1 MFKNLFKFIDQPLAK
16 VISNVKVRVSLYFVG
31 LTLLIWFLN
40 IIDFWS
46 TMFGLED
53 YRSLEKFKDPIT
65 VLIQSAVFAATVLL
79 FVVGA
84 GGVLTDSVPLSSAA
98 EGEISKVRLELDQ
111 LVAQLRGSVDP
122 ELVGKKVQSAVD
134 EISKKLELLPKQ
146 SVDLSDPDK
155 VFRAARQ
162 RLMDDSQ
169 RIDRIS
175 RRNLYFGIVFSAF
188 ALGALAWP
196 LITQSLSVNIGE
208 VGTDPKDVFR
218 WLAQTY
224 LPRFAVAILL
234 QFVGFF
240 FLRLY
245 VANEVDLKHNR
256 NELTNLEV
264 KMMALQLAISF
275 GDASSKKEIVR
286 VLSKTERNFVLKRNE
301 KIISADNSTEYNDMK
316 AVLEQVLRKIPTIK
330 AS

>member
-1 MFKNLFKFIDQPLAK
+1 MNMYRDLFNFIDKLLAQ
-16 VISNVKVRVSLYFVG
+16 VISNTKVRFFLYFLG
-31 LTLLIWFLN
+31 LTAFAYALYASEFFQIIGLNLPFSERKDRFTLLIL
-40 IIDFWS
+40 
-46 TMFGLED
+46 
-53 YRSLEKFKDPIT
+53 
-65 VLIQSAVFAATVLL
+65 SAVVAAVILL
-79 FVVGA
+79 FFFGA
-84 GGVLTDSVPLSSAA
+84 GGLLADSVPPSSTPEAELSK
-98 EGEISKVRLELDQ
+98 IRLELDQ
-111 LVAQLRGSVDP
+111 LRNLEVP
-122 ELVGKKVQSAVD
+122 ELVSKRVKSAAD
-134 EISKKLELLPKQ
+134 EISKTLELLPRQ

-155 VFRAARQ
+155 VFQAARQ

-196 LITQSLSVNIGE
+196 LIAQSLSANIPE
-208 VGTDPKDVFR
+208 IGTDPKDVFR

-245 VANEVDLKHNR
+245 VANELDLKHNR

-264 KMMALQLAISF
+264 KMMALQLAVKI

-286 VLSKTERNFVLKRNE
+286 VFSKTERNFVLKKNE
-301 KIISADNSTEYNDMK
+301 KIISADNSAEYNDLK
-316 AVLEQVLRKIPTIK
+316 GVLEQVLRKIPTIK
-330 AS
+330 TS